1 MIVIIIEIKI
11 WLFLW
16 NCLLR
21 IEGRKRWAD
30 SELVINFS
38 VFHFYFKEEILLN
51 CRVKYSNRKT
61 VTAIWKLKGEA
72 RSLKRE
78 RKRQKGLKLRKK
90 MLKIQRRHSNSES
103 KNILFKCTCVYL
115 CLLFIQIVLL
125 LLNCCYNGWVN
136 KWKVKVTYIEHGVQ
150 TCLPIWDTKYK
161 LFRIVNV
168 FCTRPLFIIWLEAP
182 CIGLSWVKWTENKM
196 QHRS

>member
-61 VTAIWKLKGEA
+61 VTAIWKPKG
-72 RSLKRE
+72 
-78 RKRQKGLKLRKK
+78 
-90 MLKIQRRHSNSES
+90 
-103 KNILFKCTCVYL
+103 V
-115 CLLFIQIVLL
+115 VLL

-168 FCTRPLFIIWLEAP
+168 LCTRPLFIIWPEAP
-182 CIGLSWVKWTENKM
+182 CIGLSWGKWTENKM
-196 QHRS
+196 QHKS